1 MKTCFSDLTIF
12 SGLGNNP
19 LPFYLRSCMRISMCE
34 ETKTARLNSPAPS
47 AHAAPRQT
55 YAAPWHVQRGQTV
68 AEAWVAEPALRRA
81 YPGPVATLVR
91 TRLWEDEEDTE
102 RKTGG
107 LGVGVTIKT
116 ECKEMNQKRK
126 WQVFVVV
133 LFCPAECGRLTARA
147 ARRTSLLLA
156 L

>member
-1 MKTCFSDLTIF
+1 MFFWFNQIFRTWKQSTALLLAQLHENQHVWGNQNSQTELTC
-12 SGLGNNP
+12 P
-19 LPFYLRSCMRISMCE
+19 LCP
-34 ETKTARLNSPAPS
+34 
-47 AHAAPRQT
+47 HGAAPNLCS
-55 YAAPWHVQRGQTV
+55 AV
-68 AEAWVAEPALRRA
+68 ACSARSDSSGSVGRRA
-81 YPGPVATLVR
+81 RPPTGLPRASCHSGPDETLGRWRRHREKNRRV
-91 TRLWEDEEDTE
+91 
-102 RKTGG
+102 
-107 LGVGVTIKT
+107 GVGVTIKT